1 MGVFAAGAVVLIPF
15 PYSDLSQAKMRPA
28 VVLADAGRGDVVLCQ
43 VTSNAYAD
51 PSAVELTGI
60 DFIQGA
66 LRHTSYARPAK
77 LFTVSASLAVRRI
90 GVLGSASR
98 DRIVDAVVDLL
109 RPESSN

>member
-1 MGVFAAGAVVLIPF
+1 MGVFAAGAVVLVPF
-15 PYSDLSQAKMRPA
+15 PYSDLSQVKVRPA
-28 VVLADAGRGDVVLCQ
+28 IVLADAGRGDVVLCQ

-51 PSAVELTGI
+51 PSAVELTRI
-60 DFIQGA
+60 DFTEGA

-77 LFTVSASLAVRRI
+77 LFTLSATVAVRRI

-98 DRIVDAVVDLL
+98 NRIVDAVVDLL

>member
-15 PYSDLSQAKMRPA
+15 PYSDLSRAKLRPA

-43 VTSNAYAD
+43 LTSNAYAD
-51 PSAVELTGI
+51 PTAVELTRI
-60 DFIQGA
+60 DFTAGA

-77 LFTVSASLAVRRI
+77 LFTLSASLAVRRV

-98 DRIVDAVVDLL
+98 DRIVDAVIDLL
-109 RPESSN
+109 RPESPN

>member
-15 PYSDLSQAKMRPA
+15 PYSDLSRAKLRPA

-51 PSAVELTGI
+51 ASAVELTGI
-60 DFIQGA
+60 DFTEGA

-77 LFTVSASLAVRRI
+77 LFTASATLAIRRI

-98 DRIVDAVVDLL
+98 NRIVDAVVDLL
-109 RPESSN
+109 RPESAN

>member
-1 MGVFAAGAVVLIPF
+1 MGVFAAGTVVLIPF
-15 PYSDLSQAKMRPA
+15 PYSDLSQVKVRPA

-51 PSAVELTGI
+51 ASAVELTGI
-60 DFIQGA
+60 DFSEGA

-98 DRIVDAVVDLL
+98 NRIVDAVVDLL
-109 RPESSN
+109 RPADSN